1 MATTTI
7 QPLNLAI
14 FVDYWNFQLSCNTN
28 NGNTNFNIDWTQL
41 NGWVSHHVANVLSRP
56 LNEISHVSTYIYTS
70 YNPLTAAEQKYKN
83 WVNSFLSIQ
92 PGFKVT
98 CLERK
103 KKGNQKCSS
112 CKTAV
117 NFCPSC
123 NVAMNNT
130 EEKGVDTRLS
140 VQMLDLAVNNAYDVA
155 AIISHDAD
163 MIPAVEFVQS
173 RGKRV
178 IHFGFSPTGFELR
191 KSCTHNFDMK
201 TDIGRIKR

>member
-1 MATTTI
+1 MTTTTI

-28 NGNTNFNIDWTQL
+28 NGNINFNIDWPKL
-41 NGWVSHHVANVLSRP
+41 NSWVARHVAAILTRP
-56 LNEISHVSTYIYTS
+56 QNEISHVSTYIYTS
-70 YNPLTAAEQKYKN
+70 YNPLTIAEQKYKN

-92 PGFKVT
+92 PGFKVV

-103 KKGNQKCSS
+103 KKGHQKCSS
-112 CKTAV
+112 CKTSIGT
-117 NFCPSC
+117 CPSC
-123 NVAMNNT
+123 GAVMNNS

-163 MIPAVEFVQS
+163 MIPSVEFVQN

-178 IHFGFSPTGFELR
+178 VHFGFSPTGFELR

-201 TDIGRIKR
+201 SDIVSIKR